1 MSGQSESKN
10 LTHVKQLDMHKNRY
24 DSNYYSYYWYCFL
37 SLSSFQI
44 AQNPG
49 KKAVFPRSYATDLQ
63 NAVGKPRGSHGD
75 PRDARGCHGSMFRPR
90 IFDKLCAMK
99 HVYVIIYIYIFIY
112 IYIYIYNHVIFP
124 NYVINYVLMC
134 IGIHSNQPKEG
145 LAGVSVAAIS
155 G

>member
-37 SLSSFQI
+37 SLNSFQI
-44 AQNPG
+44 AQHPG

-63 NAVGKPRGSHGD
+63 NAVGKP
-75 PRDARGCHGSMFRPR
+75 RGCHGSMFRPR

-99 HVYVIIYIYIFIY
+99 HVYVIKKYIYVIYY
-112 IYIYIYNHVIFP
+112 IY
-124 NYVINYVLMC
+124 L
-134 IGIHSNQPKEG
+134 
-145 LAGVSVAAIS
+145 L
-155 G
+155 

>member
-10 LTHVKQLDMHKNRY
+10 LTHVKQLDMHKNMY

-75 PRDARGCHGSMFRPR
+75 PRGCQGMPWE
-90 IFDKLCAMK
+90 
-99 HVYVIIYIYIFIY
+99 HVSA
-112 IYIYIYNHVIFP
+112 P
-124 NYVINYVLMC
+124 NL
-134 IGIHSNQPKEG
+134 
-145 LAGVSVAAIS
+145 
-155 G
+155 